1 MIQEDLTLIALAEA
15 IKMLREYREVS
26 EVLLN
31 RRRARYVRV
40 GDRQRFTALNRK
52 VEGMEEVLEQWTLQ
66 IQELK

>member
-1 MIQEDLTLIALAEA
+1 MIEDPTLIALAET
-15 IKMLREYREVS
+15 IKTLREYREVS

-52 VEGMEEVLEQWTLQ
+52 VEGMDEVLEQWAT
-66 IQELK
+66 ECG